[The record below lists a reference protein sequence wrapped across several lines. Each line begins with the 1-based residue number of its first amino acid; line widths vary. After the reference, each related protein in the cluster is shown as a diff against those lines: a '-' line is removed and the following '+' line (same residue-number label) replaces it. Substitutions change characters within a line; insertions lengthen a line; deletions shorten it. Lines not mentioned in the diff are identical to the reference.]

1 MNKNVYV
8 FGAGYV
14 GLSNGVLLAQHNK
27 VTLVDIN
34 QQRVDLINKKQSP
47 IRDNEIEL
55 FLSEC
60 DLNICATSCVDEKVR
75 AADYV
80 IIATPTNFDELTGS
94 FNTSSIES
102 VLDQL
107 KSYNYQGIV
116 VIRSTVPLGYTDA
129 LKRMGW
135 SRVLFVPEFLRE
147 GSALYDSL
155 HPSRIVVGAATSA
168 LLENEAK
175 DFTNLLLEGSESR
188 EVPVVYMGATEAES
202 VKLFSNTYLA
212 LRVAFFNELDTY
224 ALTNGLDSKKIIEAV
239 GLDPRIGRY
248 YQNPSFGY
256 GGYCLPKD
264 TKQLLSSFKNV
275 PQTLISA
282 IVNSNDIRKQF
293 IADFVSGKTP
303 KTVGIFRLTMKKNSD
318 NFRESAIFDIMKK
331 LKERRMEIII
341 FEPILQDS
349 KFNDYSVVNDI
360 DEFIGRADIIL
371 VNRLQP
377 EYNLPYEKV
386 FTRDMFM
393 ES

>member
-155 HPSRIVVGAATSA
+155 HPSRIV
-168 LLENEAK
+168 LK
-175 DFTNLLLEGSESR
+175 
-188 EVPVVYMGATEAES
+188 YC
-202 VKLFSNTYLA
+202 
-212 LRVAFFNELDTY
+212 
-224 ALTNGLDSKKIIEAV
+224 
-239 GLDPRIGRY
+239 RI
-248 YQNPSFGY
+248 
-256 GGYCLPKD
+256 
-264 TKQLLSSFKNV
+264 
-275 PQTLISA
+275 
-282 IVNSNDIRKQF
+282 
-293 IADFVSGKTP
+293 
-303 KTVGIFRLTMKKNSD
+303 
-318 NFRESAIFDIMKK
+318 
-331 LKERRMEIII
+331 
-341 FEPILQDS
+341 
-349 KFNDYSVVNDI
+349 
-360 DEFIGRADIIL
+360 
-371 VNRLQP
+371 
-377 EYNLPYEKV
+377 
-386 FTRDMFM
+386 
-393 ES
+393 